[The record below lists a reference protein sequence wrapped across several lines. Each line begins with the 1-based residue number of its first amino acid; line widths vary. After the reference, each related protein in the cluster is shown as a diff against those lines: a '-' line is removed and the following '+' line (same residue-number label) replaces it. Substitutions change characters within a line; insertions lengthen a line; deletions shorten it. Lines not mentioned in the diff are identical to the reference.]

1 MSGAT
6 SYVDTGLEGGRTVL
20 ARARHG
26 CQIMTASHV
35 ALISAL
41 ALLVIALAAL
51 LAPAI
56 APYSPVAISPDTLA
70 PPGLHHLFGTDQ
82 FGRDMLSRIVWGA
95 RLTLLA
101 ALVGVA
107 ISTGLGV
114 PFGLVAGY
122 STRWVS
128 FVIMRAM
135 DVLLAFPGLLLAL
148 LIVTILGFGVH
159 LPTPEWGA
167 DLAAGRDW
175 LGVAW
180 WISTFPGLAMT
191 VTILAANYLGDHVA
205 AILEPRGRL
214 ALTIGRIGAGDV

>member
-20 ARARHG
+20 ARARRG
-26 CQIMTASHV
+26 WQLMSASHV
-35 ALISAL
+35 ALVSAL

-56 APYSPVAISPDTLA
+56 APYSPIAISPDTLA
-70 PPGLHHLFGTDQ
+70 PPGLHHLFGTDE
-82 FGRDMLSRIVWGA
+82 FGRDMLSRVVWGA

-101 ALVGVA
+101 ALVSGA
-107 ISTGLGV
+107 IGW
-114 PFGLVAGY
+114 A
-122 STRWVS
+122 
-128 FVIMRAM
+128 
-135 DVLLAFPGLLLAL
+135 VLTATPLNF
-148 LIVTILGFGVH
+148 LGFGVP

-180 WISTFPGLAMT
+180 WISTFPGLAMAA
-191 VTILAANYLGDHVA
+191 TILAANYLGDHVA
-205 AILEPRGRL
+205 AVLEPRGRL
-214 ALTIGRIGAGDV
+214 AL